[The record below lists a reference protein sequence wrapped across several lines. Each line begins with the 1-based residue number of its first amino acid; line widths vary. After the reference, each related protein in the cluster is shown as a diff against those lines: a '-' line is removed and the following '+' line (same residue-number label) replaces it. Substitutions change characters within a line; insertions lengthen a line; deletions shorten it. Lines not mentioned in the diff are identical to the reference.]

1 MLSSTS
7 KTNLVKKKLNTAVP
21 AVFFARGDSKVA
33 VLPTPPPQHMT
44 SYPVVTTV
52 EHAAQHAAESANVAV
67 NPIIDIY
74 THAYIVDAYTTRLQH
89 A

>member
-1 MLSSTS
+1 M
-7 KTNLVKKKLNTAVP
+7 P

-33 VLPTPPPQHMT
+33 VLPTHPPQHMT